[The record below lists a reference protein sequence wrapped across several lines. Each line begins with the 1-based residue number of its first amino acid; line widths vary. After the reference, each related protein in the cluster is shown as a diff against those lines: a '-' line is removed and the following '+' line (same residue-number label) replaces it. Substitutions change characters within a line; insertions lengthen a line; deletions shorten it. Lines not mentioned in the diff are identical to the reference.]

1 MIETAQDLILWQ
13 WPVKFI
19 VTVAF
24 YAFAL
29 KGLERLLRIAAS
41 SVVRARHF
49 MRDGTAVDYSTYR
62 TQRRGSAA
70 RTQALW
76 RMFTWWI
83 TQYGQTQREPREVII
98 RSMPSSDRP
107 SLSRAL
113 WSRTPDF
120 GPGPDV
126 EKVARDE
133 NT

>member
-29 KGLERLLRIAAS
+29 KGMERLLRIAAS
-41 SVVRARHF
+41 SVVRVRHF
-49 MRDGTAVDYSTYR
+49 MRDDTAVDYSTYR
-62 TQRRGSAA
+62 TQPRGTTA

-83 TQYGQTQREPREVII
+83 TQYGQTQREPLEVKIL
-98 RSMPSSDRP
+98 SMPSSDRSP
-107 SLSRAL
+107 MHGI
-113 WSRTPDF
+113 WSREPDF
-120 GPGPDV
+120 GPAPDE

-133 NT
+133 NP

>member
-29 KGLERLLRIAAS
+29 KGMERLLRIAAS
-41 SVVRARHF
+41 SVVRVRHF
-49 MRDGTAVDYSTYR
+49 MRDGKAVDYSIYR
-62 TQRRGSAA
+62 SQRRGTTA

-83 TQYGQTQREPREVII
+83 TQYGQTQREPREVKIL
-98 RSMPSSDRP
+98 SMPSSDRSP
-107 SLSRAL
+107 MHGIWHSV
-113 WSRTPDF
+113 PDF
-120 GPGPDV
+120 GPAPDE

>member
-19 VTVAF
+19 VTIAF

-29 KGLERLLRIAAS
+29 KGMERLLRIAAS
-41 SVVRARHF
+41 SLVRVSHF
-49 MRDGTAVDYSTYR
+49 MRDGTAVDYSIYR
-62 TQRRGSAA
+62 TRPRGATA

-83 TQYGQTQREPREVII
+83 TQYGQTQREPREVNIL
-98 RSMPSSDRP
+98 SMPSPDGRTA
-107 SLSRAL
+107 RA
-113 WSRTPDF
+113 WFQAPDF
-120 GPGPDV
+120 GPAPDEENGV
-126 EKVARDE
+126 RDK

>member
-13 WPVKFI
+13 WPLKFI

-41 SVVRARHF
+41 SAVRVRHF
-49 MRDGTAVDYSTYR
+49 VRDGTAVDYSTYR
-62 TQRRGSAA
+62 TERRGSTD

-83 TQYGQTQREPREVII
+83 TQYGQRQLEPREVVI
-98 RSMPSSDRP
+98 RSMPSPDRP
-107 SLSRAL
+107 SLRF
-113 WSRTPDF
+113 RFGTPDF
-120 GPGPDV
+120 GPAPDRETV
-126 EKVARDE
+126 ESDE